1 MQSSVTTFLACREIF
16 MGSTVSSPSIK
27 LNPELSSRDRLVAV
41 AKHLF
46 STSGYENTTTVA
58 IAREARTS
66 ESQLVKHFGSKEGL
80 LEAVF
85 EDGWSRL
92 RMQMANL
99 QTISSP
105 QKQLKALMHM
115 VVQLFNEDRELRDL
129 MLLEGRR
136 IRREGKMIMITRSY
150 TEFVALI
157 DKLIERAEEGRPS
170 EYPVQLMRSSLM
182 NMFEGLLRDLV
193 MHERFGY
200 PAGYSVSQAEKFAG
214 ALVDR
219 LFSS

>member
-1 MQSSVTTFLACREIF
+1 
-16 MGSTVSSPSIK
+16 VSSPSAK
-27 LNPELSSRDRLVAV
+27 VNPDASSRDRLIAA

-92 RMQMANL
+92 RMQMTTL
-99 QTISSP
+99 QTIQSP
-105 QKQLKALMHM
+105 QKQLKVLMHM
-115 VVQLFNEDRELRDL
+115 VVQLFGEDPQLRDL

-136 IRREGKMIMITRSY
+136 IRREGKMIMLTRSY
-150 TEFVALI
+150 TEFVSLVDRLI
-157 DKLIERAEEGRPS
+157 QAAETGKPS
-170 EYPVQLMRSSLM
+170 EYPAQLVRSSLM
-182 NMFEGLLRDLV
+182 GMFEGLLRDIVL
-193 MHERFGY
+193 HERFGY

-219 LFSS
+219 LFSV

>member
-1 MQSSVTTFLACREIF
+1 
-16 MGSTVSSPSIK
+16 
-27 LNPELSSRDRLVAV
+27 
-41 AKHLF
+41 
-46 STSGYENTTTVA
+46 VA

-157 DKLIERAEEGRPS
+157 DKLIERAEESRPS

>member
-1 MQSSVTTFLACREIF
+1 
-16 MGSTVSSPSIK
+16 VSSPSAK
-27 LNPELSSRDRLVAV
+27 VNPDASSRDRLIAA

-92 RMQMANL
+92 RMQMTTL
-99 QTISSP
+99 QTIQSP
-105 QKQLKALMHM
+105 QKQLKVLMHM
-115 VVQLFNEDRELRDL
+115 VVQLFGEDPQLRDL

-136 IRREGKMIMITRSY
+136 IRREGKMIMLTRSY
-150 TEFVALI
+150 TEFVSLVDRLI
-157 DKLIERAEEGRPS
+157 QAAETGKPS
-170 EYPVQLMRSSLM
+170 EYPAQLVRSSLM
-182 NMFEGLLRDLV
+182 GMFEGLLRDIVL
-193 MHERFGY
+193 HERFGY

-219 LFSS
+219 LFAS

>member
-1 MQSSVTTFLACREIF
+1 MS
-16 MGSTVSSPSIK
+16 GVSSPSAK
-27 LNPELSSRDRLVAV
+27 VNPDASSRDRLIAA

-92 RMQMANL
+92 RMQMTTL
-99 QTISSP
+99 QTIQSP
-105 QKQLKALMHM
+105 QKQLKVLMHM
-115 VVQLFNEDRELRDL
+115 VVQLFGEDPQLRDL

-136 IRREGKMIMITRSY
+136 IRREGKMIMLTRSY
-150 TEFVALI
+150 TEFVSLVDRLI
-157 DKLIERAEEGRPS
+157 QAAETGKPS
-170 EYPVQLMRSSLM
+170 EYPAQLVRSSLM
-182 NMFEGLLRDLV
+182 GMFEGLLRDIVL
-193 MHERFGY
+193 HERFGY

-219 LFSS
+219 LFSV

>member
-1 MQSSVTTFLACREIF
+1 M
-16 MGSTVSSPSIK
+16 SSPSAK
-27 LNPELSSRDRLVAV
+27 VNPDASSRDRLIAA

-92 RMQMANL
+92 RMQMTTL
-99 QTISSP
+99 QTIQSP
-105 QKQLKALMHM
+105 QKQLKVLMHM
-115 VVQLFNEDRELRDL
+115 VVQLFGEDPQLRDL

-136 IRREGKMIMITRSY
+136 IRREGKMIMLTRSY
-150 TEFVALI
+150 TEFVSLVDRLI
-157 DKLIERAEEGRPS
+157 QAAETGKPS
-170 EYPVQLMRSSLM
+170 EYPAQLVRSSLM
-182 NMFEGLLRDLV
+182 GMFEGLLRDIVL
-193 MHERFGY
+193 HERFGY

-219 LFSS
+219 LFSV

>member
-1 MQSSVTTFLACREIF
+1 MD
-16 MGSTVSSPSIK
+16 VSSPRIK
-27 LNPELSSRDRLVAV
+27 LNPEGSSRDRLIAV

-46 STSGYENTTTVA
+46 SISGYENTTTVA

-92 RMQMANL
+92 RLQMPTV
-99 QTISSP
+99 QTITSP

-115 VVQLFNEDRELRDL
+115 VVQIFNEDRELRDL

-150 TEFVALI
+150 TEFVSLV
-157 DKLIERAEEGRPS
+157 DKLIEKAGADHPS
-170 EYPVQLMRSSLM
+170 EYPVQLVRSSLM
-182 NMFEGLLRDLV
+182 NMFEGLLRDFV

-200 PAGYSVSQAEKFAG
+200 PAGYTLEQAEKFVG

-219 LFSS
+219 LFNV

>member
-1 MQSSVTTFLACREIF
+1 MPSSPTTLNNREGIE
-16 MGSTVSSPSIK
+16 MSEVSSSGFK
-27 LNPELSSRDRLVAV
+27 LRPDASSRERLIAV

-46 STSGYENTTTVA
+46 SISGYENTTTVA

-85 EDGWSRL
+85 EDGWARL
-92 RMQMANL
+92 RMQMPTV

-105 QKQLKALMHM
+105 QKQIKALMHM
-115 VVQLFNEDRELRDL
+115 VVQLFNEDHELRDL

-150 TEFVALI
+150 HDFVGLV
-157 DKLIERAEEGRPS
+157 DSLIEKAGAGRPS
-170 EYPVQLMRSSLM
+170 EYPVQLVRSSLM
-182 NMFEGLLRDLV
+182 NMFEGLLRDFV

-200 PAGYSVSQAEKFAG
+200 PAGYTVAQAEKFVS

-219 LFSS
+219 LFSA